1 MRTKRNLLV
10 MAAVLVFGVAVWG
23 VVAAQ
28 DATEEPTAEPSTTE
42 VAPDTTTARPF
53 LGVLL
58 EEGDDGV
65 SIAEVT
71 EGSAAAD
78 ADLQVGDVIT
88 AVNGS
93 EVTTVKEVADA
104 ISALAVGDEVS
115 LDITRDGE
123 AMTVTA
129 TLGAAPDMPSGQG
142 PRGGRNSFG
151 DRMFGLEYNAED
163 QSWTITRLSEDNPLY
178 AAGLRENDVITG
190 IDGNTYDLRGL
201 AEYLSTLEDDA
212 TVTINIE
219 RDGEAQDIQISVS
232 DLKGLFIP
240 GMGFGV
246 LRGDFGRDNLPE
258 GFLDMLPM
266 FQGMYGNGRLG
277 LSFETIDE
285 QVAADNSLTVTEGA
299 LVQSVEEG
307 SAAAEAGVQEGDVIT
322 AVNGEA
328 VDEEH
333 TLRDR
338 MIAYEAGDTV
348 TLTVLRDGES
358 MDLQATLTEPE
369 MGDFRGM
376 FEDMIPFD
384 FGRSNGSDAPAVE
397 ATPQANA

>member
-1 MRTKRNLLV
+1 MYELKGMNAMRTKRNLLV
-10 MAAVLVFGVAVWG
+10 MAAVLVFSVAVWG

-42 VAPDTTTARPF
+42 VAPEPASERPF

-58 EEGDDGV
+58 EEGDNGV
-65 SIAEVT
+65 SIAEVN

-93 EVTTVKEVADA
+93 EVTTVKDVADA
-104 ISALAVGDEVS
+104 IGALAVGDEVS

-129 TLGAAPDMPSGQG
+129 TLGATTELPGGQG
-142 PRGGRNSFG
+142 PRGDREGREG
-151 DRMFGLEYNAED
+151 RMLGLEYNEED
-163 QSWTITRLSEDNPLY
+163 QSWTITRLSEDSPLY

-190 IDGNTYDLRGL
+190 VDGNTHDLRGL
-201 AEYLSTLEDDA
+201 ADYLSTLEDDA
-212 TVTINIE
+212 TVSLNVE
-219 RDGEAQDIQISVS
+219 RDGEAQDIQIGVS

-240 GMGFGV
+240 GIGF
-246 LRGDFGRDNLPE
+246 DFGRGGNLPE
-258 GFLDMLPM
+258 GFMDMMPM

-285 QVAADNSLTVTEGA
+285 QVAADNSLTVTDGA

-307 SAAAEAGVQEGDVIT
+307 SAAAEAGVQVGDVIT

-328 VDEEH
+328 VDAEH

-348 TLTVLRDGES
+348 TLTVLRDSES

-376 FEDMIPFD
+376 FEDMIPFE
-384 FGRSNGSDAPAVE
+384 APAVE
-397 ATPQANA
+397 VTPQANA